1 MNINDLNVAVK
12 RKRTQKN
19 NVIFK
24 LLFILSIVLF
34 LPSVVLTIVSII
46 IYIQEDR
53 NFIMPY
59 QLWIVIAVLLFI
71 SVNFFRNALDIIE
84 CINLNYNV
92 SNECAYLDNKYN
104 IFVFTSEENVMEFI
118 RLEDIVGMPKYGL
131 FNRCYIRYKALDPQ
145 KPKKT
150 FKMSIGY
157 IDPEYKE
164 TFELIINALRTGEVE
179 LNSKQ
184 KPVKNQVKQQTV
196 EKPTPVQKELS
207 NGNNSKNIE
216 SSSNASDDD
225 ISQIAKDIS
234 ALSSL
239 NDLLTAQGK
248 VLDLITKYN
257 NELEKSIEDYKM
269 YQTME
274 TDDENSRG
282 IMLSGIK
289 HEIDVYKIA
298 IEGFFKMNTRIE
310 ELIEEKKKNL

>member
-1 MNINDLNVAVK
+1 MNINDLNVAAK

-24 LLFILSIVLF
+24 LLFVLSIFLF
-34 LPSVVLTIVSII
+34 LPSVVLTIASILI
-46 IYIQEDR
+46 HIYEDR
-53 NFIMPY
+53 NFIMPF

-92 SNECAYLDNKYN
+92 SNECAYLDKKYN

-118 RLEDIVGMPKYGL
+118 RIEDIVGMPKYGL
-131 FNRCYIRYKALDPQ
+131 FNRCYIKYKALDSK

-150 FKMSIGY
+150 LKMSIGY

-164 TFELIINALRTGEVE
+164 TLELVINALRTGEIE
-179 LNSKQ
+179 PNSKQ
-184 KPVKNQVKQQTV
+184 KQVKQQTA
-196 EKPTPVQKELS
+196 ENQKPVQKELS

-216 SSSNASDDD
+216 SSSNVSDDD
-225 ISQIAKDIS
+225 ISQISKDIS
-234 ALSSL
+234 TLSSL
-239 NDLLTAQGK
+239 NDLLIAQGK

-269 YQTME
+269 YKTME
-274 TDDENSRG
+274 TDDENSRAL
-282 IMLSGIK
+282 MLSGIK
-289 HEIDVYKIA
+289 QEIDVYKIA
-298 IEGFFKMNTRIE
+298 LDGFFKMNARIE
-310 ELIEEKKKNL
+310 ELIKEKMNN